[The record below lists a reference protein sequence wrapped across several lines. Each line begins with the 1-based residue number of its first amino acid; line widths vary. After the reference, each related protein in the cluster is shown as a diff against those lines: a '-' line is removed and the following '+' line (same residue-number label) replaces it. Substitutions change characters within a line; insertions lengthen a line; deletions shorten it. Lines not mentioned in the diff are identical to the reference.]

1 MNENL
6 KIMVDKLR
14 KIPNCEGIIYAGSRL
29 EGDFIESSDYDFTI
43 LISQGKSYYKIFTY
57 KDFIIDICC
66 ATEKVIKE
74 QDISNNKVSNP
85 ELGII
90 ANGVILFDKKG
101 KMLDIQKQAKK
112 VWKNGP
118 KKNNQKDLQEI
129 THLLT
134 LFLHKLSKKDAENA
148 YTFSSE
154 VINKT
159 VKIFF
164 QLHSV
169 WQPKPFNIEDS
180 IKVIDETFFN
190 LCKELNNSIGKNKIE
205 LMKKMILYLIDKF
218 SLEKSFD
225 FYCIKSEN

>member
-1 MNENL
+1 MNEKL
-6 KIMVDKLR
+6 KVMVDKLK
-14 KIPNCEGIIYAGSRL
+14 KISYCEGIIYAGSRL
-29 EGDFIESSDYDFTI
+29 EGDFIESSDYDFTV

-74 QDISNNKVSNP
+74 QDISNTKISNP

-90 ANGVILFDKKG
+90 ANGVILFDKNG

-112 VWKNGP
+112 AWKNGP
-118 KKNNQKDLQEI
+118 KKNSQKDLQEI

-134 LFLHKLSKKDAENA
+134 IFLHKLSKKDAENA

-164 QLHSV
+164 QLHNV
-169 WQPKPFNIEDS
+169 WQPKPFNIENS
-180 IKVIDETFFN
+180 IKEIDEIFFN
-190 LCKELNNSIGKNKIE
+190 LYEELNNSTSKKKIE
-205 LMKKMILYLIDKF
+205 LMKKIILYLMDKF
-218 SLEKSFD
+218 WLDKSFD
-225 FYCIKSEN
+225 FYCVKSEN

>member
-6 KIMVDKLR
+6 KLMVGRLK
-14 KIPNCEGIIYAGSRL
+14 KIPNCEGIIYSGSRL
-29 EGDFIESSDYDFTI
+29 EGDFIESSDYDFTV
-43 LISQGKSYYKIFTY
+43 LISQGRSYYKIFTY

-74 QDISNNKVSNP
+74 HDISNSKVSNP

-90 ANGVILFDKKG
+90 ANGVILFDKNG
-101 KMLDIQKQAKK
+101 KMLDLQKKAKK
-112 VWKNGP
+112 VWNNGP
-118 KKNNQKDLQEI
+118 KKNTQKDLQEI
-129 THLLT
+129 TSLLT
-134 LFLHKLSKKDAENA
+134 GFFHKLSKQGAEDA

-159 VKIFF
+159 IKIFF
-164 QLHSV
+164 QLHRV

-180 IKVIDETFFN
+180 IREIDEIFFN
-190 LCKELNNSIGKNKIE
+190 LYKEMSNSTGKKKIE
-205 LMKKMILYLIDKF
+205 LMKKMILYLMDKF

-225 FYCIKSEN
+225 LYFVKSEN